1 MSDHR
6 PHGKSLILDEG
17 AARLW
22 FAASRDLSALAKVFP
37 KTRANLRL
45 VQPAPDDAVAKA
57 LVPVEPVPVLFRYDA
72 ACRAV
77 AECVRV
83 DEAKDIR
90 DKAEAIRVYAR
101 QVKNPQ
107 LEADAWAIRKRAERQ
122 IGKLSLALDTAQG
135 ARTDKLLLT
144 DGKKSKPKL
153 SPTLALLRPRQT
165 ALSSSP
171 PKYRIV
177 NGKCSKPDAES
188 RSPPDIRKPMPSSG
202 LR

>member
-135 ARTDKLLLT
+135 ASTPCSQCGPPQKPNKTTIGISKSHPLISMYYLYLPVITTTRKDVRLDGSLSLT
-144 DGKKSKPKL
+144 AFHG
-153 SPTLALLRPRQT
+153 SPTAHFLMT
-165 ALSSSP
+165 
-171 PKYRIV
+171 I
-177 NGKCSKPDAES
+177 
-188 RSPPDIRKPMPSSG
+188 
-202 LR
+202 